1 MKENKDLED
10 YIKNFNSIFSAH
22 SKQFSG
28 YSSFPKNLL
37 HPEQSQE
44 ISPKDFLFPD
54 FVRKLF
60 DLSLDWDQYLKY
72 NQIKSAEQDQQNS
85 ERKFSHNKSKSRSSF
100 NSNNIGEYMDDNLST
115 FNHKKR
121 LVVVRKLRV
130 VTYAIDITN
139 KKNRVLKSI
148 NSPVIATI
156 LVCL

>member
-22 SKQFSG
+22 SKQING

-37 HPEQSQE
+37 HPEQSQK
-44 ISPKDFLFPD
+44 ISPKDFLFSD

-60 DLSLDWDQYLKY
+60 DLTLDWDQYLKY
-72 NQIKSAEQDQQNS
+72 NQSKSAEQDLKNL
-85 ERKFSHNKSKSRSSF
+85 ERKSSHNKNKCPPSF
-100 NSNNIGEYMDDNLST
+100 NSNKIGEWVEDNLST

-121 LVVVRKLRV
+121 LVVIRKLRV

-139 KKNRVLKSI
+139 KKVRVLKSI

-156 LVCL
+156 LVFF